1 MLTYPHNS
9 PQTKNCEVSQ
19 RCVSFTVKDKLVWLA
34 FIVCFGQLSILN
46 TILSVADEPRSSQ
59 TSASDD
65 SELQVAPVVL
75 SVSEGWSKWRGSKGD
90 AQVVGLPKKWSDPE
104 RLWRFPLES
113 NGVGGVALS
122 QDIVMVSSRD
132 YQDRSDLFL
141 ALDAETGVELFRH
154 QYPSTLSLDYG
165 NSPRSTPLI
174 LEDQI
179 ITLGAGGELAALDLE
194 SGKPLW
200 TKHLVKEL
208 GGKMPAWGYSA
219 SPIVY
224 ENTLIVQA
232 GGPNSALVGLNLE
245 TGEVVWRTSGRQAAY
260 SSSILMSHNGN
271 AQLLGCDEKSFG
283 AWSAKDGK
291 RLWELKLPIDRDFNV
306 PSPVVVKNKL
316 FIVSEN
322 NGALL
327 YDLSDVNKES
337 DNTRQQLKF
346 LAQSDALSHDAN
358 SPVAVGDYV
367 ASVHEGLVLLDPS
380 QELKT
385 VDQWHDP
392 SLHSYSSIIV
402 EDKRLL
408 ITCCDGA
415 VILLDTSEGKI
426 KELGRMQCEES
437 KGDLL
442 AHSAFDQG
450 ILIIRGP
457 LWVDAYRW

>member
-1 MLTYPHNS
+1 MLNS
-9 PQTKNCEVSQ
+9 LSHPPQTWDRVVSPC
-19 RCVSFTVKDKLVWLA
+19 CVPFSLKGKLFRTA
-34 FIVCFGQLSILN
+34 IFVCCGLLSLLN
-46 TILSVADEPRSSQ
+46 TMLSAADEPRGSQ
-59 TSASDD
+59 TSTYAD
-65 SELQVAPVVL
+65 SKPQDAPVVL

-141 ALDAETGVELFRH
+141 ALDAETGVELFRY
-154 QYPSTLSLDYG
+154 QYPSSLSLDYG

-179 ITLGAGGELAALDLE
+179 ITLGAGGELAALDIE
-194 SGKPLW
+194 SGKPVW
-200 TKHLVKEL
+200 TKHLVKDL

-219 SPIVY
+219 SPIVH
-224 ENTLIVQA
+224 EDTLIVQA
-232 GGPNSALVGLNLE
+232 GGPNSALVGLNVQ
-245 TGEVVWRTSGRQAAY
+245 TGEVVWRSSGRQAAY
-260 SSSILMSHNGN
+260 SSSILISHNGN

-327 YDLSDVNKES
+327 YDLSDVSEES
-337 DNTRQQLKF
+337 DNAKQHIKL

-385 VDQWHDP
+385 VDQWNDP

-402 EDKRLL
+402 EDRRLL
-408 ITCCDGA
+408 ITCSDGT

-450 ILIIRGP
+450 ILIVRGP